1 MSLDPVCKTGDSST
15 DFRGLLWIKLM
26 LWGYEKIYGYIQHNT
41 KDTINFLRNGV
52 VAIFN
57 ITCHSIELYVTPL
70 LLENSG
76 D

>member
-1 MSLDPVCKTGDSST
+1 
-15 DFRGLLWIKLM
+15 M
-26 LWGYEKIYGYIQHNT
+26 LWGYEKIYVYIQHNT